1 MFGGVSM
8 RKHQYLSAVKK
19 MNLLFLAVTILA
31 VFFYAS
37 MGYAGINTGESQAQ
51 PIPNSESVT
60 KDFKDSGKSGPSKE
74 ETIAFIQE
82 RCDNLKYMDDKI
94 VDRVYLEG
102 CNLVILQT
110 YGNFGQKDTQKIK
123 ITIPLADMDPL
134 VIRLGF
140 DPNRV
145 LYTGFV
151 NSGVQLNS
159 KDEQKKITMFKEH
172 YDSEGKYKKEESMLM
187 NAIFHCKNET
197 FAQKVANAAA
207 HLIEVCGGKKD
218 LF

>member
-1 MFGGVSM
+1 MFGEVLM
-8 RKHQYLSAVKK
+8 RKQQYLSAVKK
-19 MNLLFLAVTILA
+19 MNLLFLSVTILA

-37 MGYAGINTGESQAQ
+37 MGYAGVNTPETQAQ
-51 PIPNSESVT
+51 PIPDSESVT
-60 KDFKDSGKSGPSKE
+60 KGFKDTGKSGPSKE

-102 CNLVILQT
+102 CNLVLLQT
-110 YGNFGQKDTQKIK
+110 YGRFGQKDTQKVK

-145 LYTGFV
+145 LYTGFI

-159 KDEQKKITMFKEH
+159 KDEQNKITVFKEY
-172 YDSEGKYKKEESMLM
+172 YDSEGKYKKEESKAI

-197 FAQKVANAAA
+197 VAQKVANAAA
-207 HLIEVCGGKKD
+207 HLIEICGGKKD